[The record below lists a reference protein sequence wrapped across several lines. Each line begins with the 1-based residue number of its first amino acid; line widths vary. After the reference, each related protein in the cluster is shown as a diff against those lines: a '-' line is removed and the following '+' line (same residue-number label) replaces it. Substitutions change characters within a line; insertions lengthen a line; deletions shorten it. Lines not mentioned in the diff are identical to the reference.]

1 MNSCMQQA
9 PNPEAQ
15 DPDIVPP
22 LPVHSEAAKQVPFD
36 PEVSDWQ
43 ALLGKDTIENK
54 LRRDFIVDNFCW

>member
-1 MNSCMQQA
+1 MQQA
-9 PNPEAQ
+9 PKPEAQ

-22 LPVHSEAAKQVPFD
+22 LPVHSEAAKHVPFD

-54 LRRDFIVDNFCW
+54 LRRNVLDMFFCW